1 MKRVAG
7 IGLILFV
14 LLSGIFIYEFA
25 RFEDGKLHIVV
36 CDVGQGDAIFIRT
49 PGGLD
54 ILIDGGP
61 DDSVLSCLAGY
72 MPFWDRDLEL
82 VILTHPHA
90 DHLNGLISVLGHY
103 KVDSFAT
110 EMIKNNTSGFS
121 RLMDELKNQNIAIQ
135 YVYAGDKFVFK
146 DGVVLKIAGPSKEY
160 VKKTSPGGTIG
171 ERKEFA
177 NVESLVTYKNFS
189 VLLTGDS
196 QVSELNEILKQVQDD
211 TPFSILQ
218 VPHHGSKTG
227 LSSEILDFIKP
238 ELAVIS
244 VGKNN
249 YGHPTSQTIK
259 TLRDKDIKILR
270 TDNDGEIEIVSDG
283 ESWVVRN

>member
-135 YVYAGDKFVFK
+135 YAYAGDKFVFK
-146 DGVVLKIAGPSKEY
+146 DGVVLKIAGPSKEFI
-160 VKKTSPGGTIG
+160 KKTSPGGIIG
-171 ERKEFA
+171 ERREFA
-177 NVESLVTYKNFS
+177 SVVSLIEYKGFE

-196 QVSELNEILKQVQDD
+196 QTLGLNEGIMDGRIGDIEV
-211 TPFSILQ
+211 LQ